1 MFGTGRLSNR
11 NGGLPMTHS
20 RIALIS
26 IVSLVTTLVATGV
39 HHIFRL
45 GIGLAV
51 PTLIAFVLAIALWGL
66 YSKTRRLTLLAAY
79 GVFTA
84 LVVFWFGFLDG
95 FLDHVVKAAGLENIT
110 FLAGGEAD
118 IVPTVM
124 QLWSQEASTAFYE
137 GTGILSAILAL
148 VTAVSTGVFIYRE
161 VPRPATA
168 G

>member
-1 MFGTGRLSNR
+1 
-11 NGGLPMTHS
+11 MTHT

-26 IVSLVTTLVATGV
+26 IVSLLATLVATGV

-45 GIGLAV
+45 GIGLTA
-51 PTLIAFVLAIALWGL
+51 PTLVAVALAFVLWAL
-66 YSKTRRLTLLAAY
+66 YSKTRRFALLAAY
-79 GVFTA
+79 GVFAA

-95 FLDHVVKAAGLENIT
+95 FLDHVVKAAGFDNVT
-110 FLAGGEAD
+110 FLPGSEAE
-118 IVPTVM
+118 TVATAM

-137 GTGILSAILAL
+137 GTGILSAILAV

-161 VPRPATA
+161 VPKPATA

>member
-1 MFGTGRLSNR
+1 
-11 NGGLPMTHS
+11 MTET
-20 RIALIS
+20 RIALLS
-26 IVSLVTTLVATGV
+26 IASLLATLVATGV

-51 PTLIAFVLAIALWGL
+51 PTLIAIVLAIALWAL
-66 YSKTRRLTLLAAY
+66 YSKTRKLTLLATY

-95 FLDHVVKAAGLENIT
+95 FLDHVVKAAGLDNVT
-110 FLAGGEAD
+110 FLPGSEAE
-118 IVPTVM
+118 IVATAM
-124 QLWSQEASTAFYE
+124 QLWSQEASSAFYE

-161 VPRPATA
+161 APRPAMA

>member
-1 MFGTGRLSNR
+1 
-11 NGGLPMTHS
+11 MTNS
-20 RIALIS
+20 RIAFAS
-26 IVSLVTTLVATGV
+26 VASLTTTLVATGV

-45 GIGLAV
+45 GAGLIL
-51 PTLIAFVLAIALWGL
+51 PTVIAIALAIVLWAL
-66 YSKTRRLTLLAAY
+66 YSKTRRVALLAAY

-110 FLAGGEAD
+110 FLPGSDAEVVA
-118 IVPTVM
+118 TTM
-124 QLWSQEASTAFYE
+124 QLWSQQASNTFYK

-148 VTAVSTGVFIYRE
+148 VTAVTTGAFIYRE
-161 VPRPATA
+161 MPRRAVA